1 MNSWHYQDER
11 FSKSWIKNTT
21 SVKKSSFAWCWP
33 WKKNLGAD
41 AYNQEVV
48 SSSPIGRGLAKMTE
62 KDKQT
67 NSYLILLII

>member
-1 MNSWHYQDER
+1 MHDVDLE
-11 FSKSWIKNTT
+11 
-21 SVKKSSFAWCWP
+21 
-33 WKKNLGAD
+33 KKNLGAD